1 MKMLEA
7 EFQRAVSDYLKR
19 YAMGPSMRAGCRHS
33 LAGACIALRPG
44 SIFRTWPWRG
54 FARPIRPVDPCFTWT
69 GDADIKHMKIHLWF
83 IGYIS
88 MGKTGTQRDQAID
101 LLQAKGIARLS
112 EFRDAGITAA
122 TVGRMV
128 RAGDVNRLARGL
140 YQLPGAPLDANH
152 SLAEAAKRVPR
163 GVVCLVSALAYHEL
177 TDQLPR
183 AVWMAIGTSDWMPK
197 EGRSAM
203 RIVRFTDALL
213 TDDVLTV
220 HIENVPVKV
229 FGVAKTIADCFRHR
243 RKVGQVVALEGLQE
257 ALRQRKASPAEI
269 ARHAER
275 GGVATVVRPYLEA
288 LTANA

>member
-1 MKMLEA
+1 MVL
-7 EFQRAVSDYLKR
+7 VCSTSY
-19 YAMGPSMRAGCRHS
+19 
-33 LAGACIALRPG
+33 
-44 SIFRTWPWRG
+44 
-54 FARPIRPVDPCFTWT
+54 PVIPCFTWT
-69 GDADIKHMKIHLWF
+69 GDHDIKARKISLEIHGF
-83 IGYIS
+83 IS
-88 MGKTGTQRDQAID
+88 MTKSGTQRDQAID
-101 LLQAKGIARLS
+101 LLRMKGIARLS
-112 EFRDAGITAA
+112 EFSHAGITAA

-128 RAGDVNRLARGL
+128 RAGEVNRLARGL
-140 YQLPGAPLDANH
+140 YQLPDAPLDANH

-183 AVWMAIGTSDWMPK
+183 AVWMAIGTRDWMPK
-197 EGRSAM
+197 EGKPAM

-213 TDDVLTV
+213 TDDVFTV

-243 RKVGQVVALEGLQE
+243 RKVGQRVALEGLQE